1 MRYRYREAVLEELL
15 RHGVR
20 PTDRTPPQLVKSFV
34 NDLYR
39 FEIRRLRDRLL
50 QGEIPRPAYA
60 GHVVELRKRYPVLSL
75 DLRRWADQS
84 A

>member
-1 MRYRYREAVLEELL
+1 MGYRYRDAVLEELL

-20 PTDRTPPQLVKSFV
+20 PTDRTPPRLVKSFV

-50 QGEIPRPAYA
+50 RGEIPRSAYA
-60 GHVVELRKRYPVLSL
+60 GHVVDLRKRYLVLSL
-75 DLRRWADQS
+75 DLRLWTDQS
-84 A
+84 